1 MLELTI
7 NEKVYP
13 FKFGLGFVREINKT
27 MSKPIEGVTNGK
39 QDVGLQFAVAAI
51 LDEDPVGLVDVLD
64 IANKTEMPRVTKK
77 QLDAYIEDESTDL
90 EALFAEVLDNLKSAN
105 ATKKVTAAVLAMVEE
120 AKAEAAAKAA
130 E

>member
-7 NEKVYP
+7 KDKVYG

-39 QDVGLQFAVAAI
+39 QDVGLQFAIAAI

-64 IANKTEMPRVTKK
+64 VANKTESPRVTKK
-77 QLDAYIEDESTDL
+77 LLDEYIEDESTDL
-90 EALFAEVLDNLKSAN
+90 EALFAEVLDFLKSAN
-105 ATKKVTAAVLAMVEE
+105 ATKKVTAAVLEMVEE
-120 AKAEAAAKAA
+120 AKAKAA